1 MENNRTETTQ
11 KVIDTMAVIIRKAVL
26 EVAQKRTALQAAA
39 KHAIE
44 TDEAYEAY
52 SEAFDAY
59 REAMIRF
66 DSETAAMLEIVE
78 ALGDGWT
85 EYNRALRDAVEVE

>member
-1 MENNRTETTQ
+1 MENRTERTQ
-11 KVIDTMAVIIRKAVL
+11 KIIDTMAAIIRKAVL
-26 EVAQKRTALQAAA
+26 EVAQKRAMLQAAA

-52 SEAFDAY
+52 SKAFDDY

-66 DSETAAMLEIVE
+66 DSETVAMLEIVE
-78 ALGDGWT
+78 ALGDGWD
-85 EYNRALRDAVEVE
+85 EYSHALDAVEVD

>member
-1 MENNRTETTQ
+1 MENRTETTQ
-11 KVIDTMAVIIRKAVL
+11 NVISTMAAIIRKAVL
-26 EVAQKRTALQAAA
+26 EVAQKRTMLQAAA
-39 KHAIE
+39 KHAID

-66 DSETAAMLEIVE
+66 DSETSAMLEIVE
-78 ALGDGWT
+78 ALGDGWD
-85 EYNRALRDAVEVE
+85 EYNHALRDAVEVE